1 MRFLPSALLKRFRR
15 ESVNDPFGGGDDD
28 DFGVDSG
35 FSLSGPKIA
44 LGLSALLFVVLIGG
58 VAAVILT
65 AEPPPE
71 STPMQG
77 SLAGLRMEEEPV
89 AEPAAPP
96 PESPSNVIAATD
108 RSADRRPWLNPT
120 EAGDAESAEQDLA
133 ALQSDTSSSGGS
145 GMELAVEEISEES
158 AETEITETEASAQT
172 DIEVEET
179 AEEERSLADAGPA
192 PGAPGLFG
200 IEGLQSEEDLSGAR
214 PRLVEPRT
222 PPIDRRA
229 VTAPPPRYANLAN
242 VANDAGNAEE
252 ESASKIAFV
261 IEGLGLNQAATE
273 TAITKFPPAVT
284 LAFSPYSRG
293 LNRWLQMAKEHGHEV
308 FIEVPMESKEFPA
321 QDPGP
326 LGLLTRLETEERDE
340 RLESILKVGSGAVGV
355 LDTMGSRYR
364 ESDEHIS
371 ALFEKLR
378 EENLYYVQGRPGI
391 RVGESIVPT
400 ASAEVVIDERP
411 FRAAIDARLEY
422 AEQLA
427 KYQGSVVAAIGAK
440 PVGFERLV
448 LWMEQAKDR
457 GITLAPV
464 SQILTQ

>member
-1 MRFLPSALLKRFRR
+1 
-15 ESVNDPFGGGDDD
+15 
-28 DFGVDSG
+28 
-35 FSLSGPKIA
+35 
-44 LGLSALLFVVLIGG
+44 
-58 VAAVILT
+58 
-65 AEPPPE
+65 
-71 STPMQG
+71 
-77 SLAGLRMEEEPV
+77 
-89 AEPAAPP
+89 
-96 PESPSNVIAATD
+96 
-108 RSADRRPWLNPT
+108 
-120 EAGDAESAEQDLA
+120 
-133 ALQSDTSSSGGS
+133 
-145 GMELAVEEISEES
+145 
-158 AETEITETEASAQT
+158 
-172 DIEVEET
+172 
-179 AEEERSLADAGPA
+179 
-192 PGAPGLFG
+192 
-200 IEGLQSEEDLSGAR
+200 
-214 PRLVEPRT
+214 
-222 PPIDRRA
+222 
-229 VTAPPPRYANLAN
+229 
-242 VANDAGNAEE
+242 
-252 ESASKIAFV
+252 
-261 IEGLGLNQAATE
+261 
-273 TAITKFPPAVT
+273 
-284 LAFSPYSRG
+284 
-293 LNRWLQMAKEHGHEV
+293 
-308 FIEVPMESKEFPA
+308 MESKEFPA
-321 QDPGP
+321 QDPCP